1 MVNGL
6 TVREIKV
13 SNTRPEKSS
22 RPSKKDRKNIDD
34 ATYACIGLFIDS
46 RDNTREEESVAPS
59 VRLRYGA
66 VVLSIPLFYCDGLF
80 S

>member
-13 SNTRPEKSS
+13 LNTRPEKSS

-46 RDNTREEESVAPS
+46 RDNTREEGSVAPCKTKIWRRCVIHS
-59 VRLRYGA
+59 FIL
-66 VVLSIPLFYCDGLF
+66 L
-80 S
+80 